1 MLTFELPCFLM
12 ITICLLILSYRV
24 RQGKTSG
31 RRFSYWMIFSVYLAV
46 VVSLTLFPL
55 PVQRSLI
62 DDVIREQ
69 HGEQHNFIPFKLLF
83 DTVVSGQGKVF
94 LIQIMGNVLLFVPL
108 GIFVLVLYPR
118 MKRRNVIMLGLL
130 MSIGIESTQA
140 ITGLFIGYNYRS
152 FDVDDLWLNVLGTML
167 GVLIISGVLKRI
179 RSANQKNRNINDSR
193 NVIDNSSS

>member
-24 RQGKTSG
+24 TQGKISG
-31 RRFSYWMIFSVYLAV
+31 RRFSYWMIFSVYLAGV
-46 VVSLTLFPL
+46 ASLTLFPL

-69 HGEQHNFIPFKLLF
+69 HGEQHNFIPFKLLL
-83 DTVVSGQGKVF
+83 DTVMSGQGEAF
-94 LIQIMGNVLLFVPL
+94 LIQVMGNVLLFVPL
-108 GIFVLVLYPR
+108 GIFVLVLYPM

-140 ITGLFIGYNYRS
+140 IIGLFIGYNYRS
-152 FDVDDLWLNVLGTML
+152 FDVDDLWLNTLGTAF
-167 GVLIISGVLKRI
+167 GVLIISGFLKRI
-179 RSANQKNRNINDSR
+179 RAANQKNRNTDDSR
-193 NVIDNSSS
+193 KVIDNSSS